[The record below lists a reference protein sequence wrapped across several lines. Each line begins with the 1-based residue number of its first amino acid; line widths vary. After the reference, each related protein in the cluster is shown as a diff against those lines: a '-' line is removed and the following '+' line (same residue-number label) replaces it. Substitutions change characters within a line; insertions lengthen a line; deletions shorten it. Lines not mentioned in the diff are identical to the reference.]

1 MDIKRI
7 NKGEKRP
14 YLDKNGKIQ
23 NPNGQIFGYARVSTS
38 QQKLDRQIAAM
49 LDYGI
54 PENMLFMDKESGKNL
69 NRPAYKKLIRC
80 IRRGDLIVIKS
91 LDRLGRNYDDI
102 IDQWRMITV
111 DIGCGIHVLDMP
123 ILNTAGNPDDVM
135 DKFIIDMMLQ
145 VLSFVAEN
153 ERETTIK
160 RQQEGI
166 KQSMKKQRTKI
177 GRPRE
182 KIPLDFWEIY
192 LMHREGKYK
201 STDLWRFCQHVWG
214 LPNRTFYRRI
224 QELNNRFGDISV
236 TDLRNLSMDEEWYDG
251 FAWDIERL
259 DHGIDQYSMYCS
271 YLPEKAKRAKE
282 NKKKRL
288 AEMTEEELE
297 RELRETILAER
308 RKRFHEL
315 FGIRDD
321 RGAYIGWEEAQ
332 ADDIKKK
339 KKPAKVGSAEAYRNA
354 HSEGS
359 GFEDATVLIDKDPV
373 VPEVTREKESAL
385 KPVRTTIIT

>member
-14 YLDKNGKIQ
+14 YLDKNGKIK
-23 NPNGQIFGYARVSTS
+23 NPNGQVFGYARVST
-38 QQKLDRQIAAM
+38 QAQRLDRQIAAM

-166 KQSMKKQRTKI
+166 KRSMKKQRTKI

>member
-23 NPNGQIFGYARVSTS
+23 NPNGQVFGYARVST
-38 QQKLDRQIAAM
+38 QAQRLDRQIAAM

-315 FGIRDD
+315 FGIRDE